1 MLKLAIKISKLYP
14 GMRAVHISQGGN
26 TKWEAVSY
34 TLVVAAVRDYYLKN
48 GGKLNDKNVFKGKKK
63 KKVCISAGSLNED
76 NLWYKI
82 LLSLLIHT
90 EVCTM
95 SDVSDWLD
103 QHILMV

>member
-14 GMRAVHISQGGN
+14 GMQAVHISQGGN
-26 TKWEAVSY
+26 IKWEAVSY
-34 TLVVAAVRDYYLKN
+34 TLVAAVRDYYLKN
-48 GGKLNDKNVFKGKKK
+48 GGKLNDKNVFKGKKKK